1 MKKTFAKILS
11 VLLVI
16 ALMFTL
22 VAMPTSAA
30 VAKGEYTV
38 KEWKFDSEYSASY
51 LAADKVTFL
60 DDGEI
65 AIANKNWHDNTAAPT
80 ARTIKDGVL
89 KIELKTSSAT
99 KYFSTTNIALRLD
112 ETLKAGQ
119 EYTFK
124 LGIYSPDKIWSYKT
138 YIMYSDAAS
147 LTNADFAGYVAN
159 KGTPNVD
166 TEANFGIGTVTTK
179 LNVTQI
185 GSLTDS
191 NKVYDFTFTPETD
204 IASGNYIRV
213 ALNFKNTT
221 ADTVKTVYVTSFG
234 LRTYGE
240 LSDDLFEKD
249 SANDYVVKSWNFDKN
264 FSDDALT
271 KDTIST
277 VDTNGE
283 VLMGYQNYHDNAS
296 GPVVR
301 TITDGVLNLA
311 MSKST
316 RGNAATVA
324 YYSTTNIAFKLDK
337 ALVAGQRYTFELGMY
352 SPDKAWS
359 YNTFVSYSNGNYI
372 TTNNKFANE
381 IACSTGTPSVDNAS
395 NFGIKDSGATKLVIR
410 QIKNLSDEN
419 TVYGFTFI
427 PETDIAADN
436 YIRVSLNFRNTS
448 DTVSNVYVTGAA
460 LKATNPELENKDS
473 DGKFK
478 VQKWNF
484 NSHYSDADVTKDS
497 VNTIDSDAEIYMAYK
512 AWHDDTS
519 APVVRTVEDGVLKL
533 ALTEGNSGCFSTTN
547 LAFKL
552 DKALTA
558 GVEYTLELGMYGD
571 VGASGNTVW
580 SNKTWIMTSTTDTL
594 TTTGF
599 TPYVANKSS
608 TPSVDSE
615 ANFGITDGYATKLA
629 VKQIG
634 RLPSE
639 NTIHSFTFIPE
650 SDIPADDVL
659 RVALN
664 FTTATG
670 NVYVTSAELK
680 ASADEWMDEY
690 FFADEGSQER
700 VWENAETDPQADEND
715 EVYGAYKRSGHNLIM
730 VLNNFPV
737 EANAEYTAMLKAAAT
752 FGGCYV
758 SAYAFKEM
766 PEDYVGKDEYDTYY
780 NNIDNAV
787 LIDENIA
794 WVPNVSNVN
803 DRRTVKA
810 TFSTAGCDI
819 DFDEYIYLALFINN
833 VKKSD
838 GSVNWNNIIYA
849 DELTM
854 YKTVIGNADFERL
867 PAVENNYFNKIKLAD
882 DRFATY
888 YLKANDGTLTEIEGN
903 EIADLE
909 ADTSYTFVA
918 KWAENGRYFA
928 SEDYSNEISFKT
940 LKYGDM
946 NRDEIVDIV
955 DLVVQKK
962 GILAINYDETYDL
975 DSDSAVNGAD
985 LILLRKHLLNME
997 D

>member
-1 MKKTFAKILS
+1 MEVNKMKKTFAKILS

-38 KEWKFDSEYSASY
+38 QEWEFDSEYSASY
-51 LAADKVTFL
+51 LAEDNVTFL
-60 DDGEI
+60 DDSEI
-65 AIANKNWHDNTAAPT
+65 AIANKEWHDNTAAPT

-99 KYFSTTNIALRLD
+99 QYFSTTNIALRLD

-124 LGIYSPDKIWSYKT
+124 LGMYSPDKIWSYKT

-147 LTNADFAGYVAN
+147 LTNAGFAGYVAN

-166 TEANFGIGTVTTK
+166 TEANFGIGTHTTK

-185 GSLTDS
+185 CSLTDS

-213 ALNFKNTT
+213 ALNFKNKD

-249 SANDYVVKSWNFDKN
+249 SANDYVVKTWNFDK
-264 FSDDALT
+264 DYTQAEITTDAVVE
-271 KDTIST
+271 TI
-277 VDTNGE
+277 DQNGDI
-283 VLMGYQNYHDNAS
+283 LMGRFKYHDNTSA
-296 GPVVR
+296 PVVR
-301 TITDGVLNLA
+301 SIKDGKLELSL
-311 MSKST
+311 SKINTS
-316 RGNAATVA
+316 GF
-324 YYSTTNIAFKLDK
+324 YSTTNLAFKLDK
-337 ALVAGQRYTFELGMY
+337 TLIAGQRYTFELGMY
-352 SPDKAWS
+352 SPQNLWS
-359 YNTFVSYSNGNYI
+359 YKTYISYGGEATVGKTTFAQ
-372 TTNNKFANE
+372 K
-381 IACSTGTPSVDNAS
+381 IALKAIDTES
-395 NFGIKDSGATKLVIR
+395 NFGIGDGAATKLNVR
-410 QIKNLSDEN
+410 QIKNLASTN

-427 PETDIAADN
+427 PSEDISADN
-436 YIRVSLNFRNTS
+436 YIRVSLNFQNTS
-448 DTVSNVYVTGAA
+448 ETPNQVYVTSAA
-460 LKATNPELENKDS
+460 LKATNSELENKSS

-478 VQKWNF
+478 VQKWDF
-484 NSHYSDADVTKDS
+484 NLDYSDANIVKDN
-497 VNTIDSDAEIYMAYK
+497 VEIIDSAAKIYMAYK
-512 AWHDDTS
+512 EWHDDTA

-533 ALTEGNSGCFSTTN
+533 ALTEGMSKRFSTTN
-547 LAFKL
+547 LALKL
-552 DKALTA
+552 DKALTK
-558 GVEYTLELGMYGD
+558 GVEYTLEIGMYGD

-594 TTTGF
+594 DTTGF
-599 TPYVANKSS
+599 TPYVANKSD

-629 VKQIG
+629 VQQIG

-670 NVYVTSAELK
+670 NVYVTSLELK

-690 FFADEGSQER
+690 FFTDEGSRER
-700 VWENAETDPQADEND
+700 VWENAEEI
-715 EVYGAYKRSGHNLIM
+715 EGGAYKRSGHNLIM
-730 VLNNFPV
+730 VLNDFPV
-737 EANAEYTAMLKAAAT
+737 GANSEYTAMLKAAAT
-752 FGGCYV
+752 FEGCYV

-766 PEDYVGKDEYDTYY
+766 PAGYVGKDKYDTYY

-819 DFDEYIYLALFINN
+819 DFDEYIYIALFINN

-909 ADTSYTFVA
+909 ADTNYTFVA

-928 SEDYSNEISFKT
+928 SEDYSDEISFKT

-946 NRDEIVDIV
+946 NRDEKVDVV

-962 GILAINYDETYDL
+962 GVLAINYDETYDL
-975 DSDSAVNGAD
+975 DSDTVINGAD